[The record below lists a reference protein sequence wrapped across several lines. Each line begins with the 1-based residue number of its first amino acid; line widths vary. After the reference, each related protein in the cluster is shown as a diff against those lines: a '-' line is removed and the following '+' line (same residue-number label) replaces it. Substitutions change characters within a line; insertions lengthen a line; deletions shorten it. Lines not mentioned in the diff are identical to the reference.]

1 MRLSWRRI
9 VYAVSALL
17 LLLLGVATWLVLS
30 FDSARFKSV
39 AIEWMQAHHAREL
52 AFDGPVTLQ
61 LWPQPAVTVQ
71 GVRLSEAGQPG
82 QRFAA
87 IEAAALT
94 LRLEPLLARR
104 EIEIDRVSA
113 KGVKLNFRRDAEGR
127 RNIDDLLAREAA
139 SGTPGQDRP
148 VLFESLELAEAEVRV
163 ADALGG
169 AEGLIRVQQLSLG
182 RFGPGLRSPLHL
194 QAQAELKQPAVNA
207 ALVLDADIE
216 LLPAPAP
223 GGPPI
228 VSLDKPSLALRG
240 QGFHIEGL
248 EAQLQAASI
257 RLDHG
262 VASSAKGSHVDLAG
276 VQLQF
281 SGTRLGWQVDT
292 GQLGLARLRLDMQSR
307 TLELEQLSLQLHGRR
322 QATTLDAQVA
332 WPTLK
337 VVGESLRGGPM
348 DGRLV
353 LGGDQRL
360 LLKLSSQSPGGAFE
374 RITVPALQ
382 VDVDGQVGPSTVLG
396 KAQATLVL
404 EPKPFAAALD
414 GLSLALRFSDP
425 ALPPMQLALQGRAQ
439 LSARAGEAVVKGT
452 INDQRVE
459 GRVQATL
466 GRPRLSIDVD
476 ASFGTLDLN
485 RFLAPEERGAAPA
498 PAAAAAPVDLQAL
511 QWADARLRLKVARL
525 VRPPVRVDALDVVA
539 AVDNGMLDLQ
549 RLAGRAW
556 GGRFEASGSADAGSG
571 QLGLR
576 LRADE
581 VDLRALLTDTLG
593 YDGLSGRGLIDADL
607 RSRGATVGALRAAL
621 SGRVA
626 LALRPAAL
634 RGIDLAQTLAGWR
647 MASQASSDTLI
658 ADAGRQTEFSQL
670 DASFDV
676 RDGVAR
682 STDLDGRSEFLRVT
696 GEGSIDLA
704 QRRVDYSLRAR
715 VVNTASG
722 RAGPEMVFLNGV
734 TVPVE
739 LNGPFGNVQ
748 WRVRWPAVTAAVAAL
763 SVPNAVV
770 GTVGGVA
777 RGATG
782 VLRGAAGVA
791 RRAPGEPAGP
801 STPPR

>member
-17 LLLLGVATWLVLS
+17 LLLVGVATWLVLS

-39 AIEWMQAHHAREL
+39 AIEWMQARYGREL
-52 AFDGPVTLQ
+52 AFDGPVTLR

-71 GVRLSEAGQPG
+71 GVRLSEPGQPG

-104 EIEIDRVSA
+104 EFEIDSVSA
-113 KGVKLNFRRDAEGR
+113 RGVKLNFRRDADGR
-127 RNIDDLLAREAA
+127 RNIDDLLAREVAA
-139 SGTPGQDRP
+139 APPGSGKP
-148 VLFESLELAEAEVRV
+148 VLFESIELTGAEVQV

-169 AEGLIRVQQLSLG
+169 VDGLFRVQHLG
-182 RFGPGLRSPLHL
+182 IGQFGRGLRSPLHL
-194 QAQAELKQPAVNA
+194 QAQAEMRQPAVNA
-207 ALVLDADIE
+207 ALVLDAGFE
-216 LLPAPAP
+216 LLPAPEP
-223 GGPPI
+223 GGLPI
-228 VSLDKPSLALRG
+228 VRLDKPTLTLRG
-240 QGFHIEGL
+240 QGFRIEGL
-248 EAQLQAASI
+248 VAQLQAESI
-257 RLDHG
+257 RLDYG
-262 VASSAKGSHVDLAG
+262 AAPNVADSHVDIAG

-281 SGTRLGWQVDT
+281 SGTRLGWQVDK
-292 GQLGLARLRLDMQSR
+292 GRLGLARLRLDMQSR
-307 TLELEQLSLQLHGRR
+307 TLELEQLSLQFQGRR
-322 QATTLDAQVA
+322 QATTLDAQFA
-332 WPTLK
+332 WPALK

-348 DGRLV
+348 EGRLA

-360 LLKLSSQSPGGAFE
+360 LLNLSSQAPSGAFE
-374 RITVPALQ
+374 RITVPELQ
-382 VDVDGQVGPSTVLG
+382 VNVEGQVGSSTVQG
-396 KAQATLVL
+396 QAQATLVL
-404 EPKPFAAALD
+404 EPMPFAAALD
-414 GLSLALRFSDP
+414 GLSLGIRFSDP

-439 LSARAGEAVVKGT
+439 LSARAAEAVVKGA

-459 GRVQATL
+459 ARVRAAL
-466 GRPRLSIDVD
+466 DRPRRFVDVD
-476 ASFGTLDLN
+476 ASFGRLDLK
-485 RFLAPEERGAAPA
+485 RFLAPDVPAAA
-498 PAAAAAPVDLQAL
+498 TALAAAAAPVDLQAL

-525 VRPPVRVDALDVVA
+525 VRPPYRVDALDVAA
-539 AVDNGMLDLQ
+539 AVDNGRLDLQ

-581 VDLRALLTDTLG
+581 VDLRALLTETLG
-593 YDGLSGRGLIDADL
+593 YDGLRGRGRIDADL
-607 RSRGATVGALRAAL
+607 RSRGATVAPLRAAL

-626 LALRPAAL
+626 LALRPAAI
-634 RGIDLAQTLAGWR
+634 RGIDLAQTLAAWR
-647 MASQASSDTLI
+647 TASKASSDTVA
-658 ADAGRQTEFSQL
+658 ADAGRQTAFSQL

-682 STDLDGRSEFLRVT
+682 STDLDGRSEFLRVA

-704 QRRVDYSLRAR
+704 QGRMDYSLRAR

-739 LNGPFGNVQ
+739 LSGPFDDVQ
-748 WRVRWPAVTAAVAAL
+748 WQVRWPAVTAAVAAL

-791 RRAPGEPAGP
+791 RRAPSEPAGP
-801 STPPR
+801 SAPSR